1 MMKLCIPDDACQN
14 IMVKINCV
22 IVIYRHYRYHPTF
35 YKIRLHCVLHVTFFL
50 SSIKYFLTCGRL
62 NSHYFFIC
70 KLYWISAFGIDFVNS
85 ITQDQLCRNIRQV
98 VYRKSVTRYTLEY
111 DVPCLKYNLFI
122 FFRFRVFIQCLL
134 ERKQRIVLSSEFII
148 FRLQLSINN
157 MNQIQHTFENVGQ
170 YINRML
176 ICILRVNHNFMLKV
190 SSLNCNGEI
199 RIELYC
205 AQK

>member
-70 KLYWISAFGIDFVNS
+70 KLYWISALWYLFCKQYYIGLAVQEHPSSCVSEVCDSVY
-85 ITQDQLCRNIRQV
+85 IRIRCTVFKIQ
-98 VYRKSVTRYTLEY
+98 
-111 DVPCLKYNLFI
+111 FI
-122 FFRFRVFIQCLL
+122 YFFRFRVFIQCLL

-148 FRLQLSINN
+148 
-157 MNQIQHTFENVGQ
+157 
-170 YINRML
+170 
-176 ICILRVNHNFMLKV
+176 
-190 SSLNCNGEI
+190 
-199 RIELYC
+199 
-205 AQK
+205 

>member
-122 FFRFRVFIQCLL
+122 FFVL
-134 ERKQRIVLSSEFII
+134 EYLSSVYLSENNELCFPLNSLYK
-148 FRLQLSINN
+148 FRNIQITIV
-157 MNQIQHTFENVGQ
+157 NQQYKSNTTYLRECWVVYKQNVDMYSTG
-170 YINRML
+170 
-176 ICILRVNHNFMLKV
+176 
-190 SSLNCNGEI
+190 
-199 RIELYC
+199 
-205 AQK
+205 